1 MEAGWRG
8 CRVNIHR
15 RSPRPRSP
23 GSGDCQWRALLI
35 GESRHRASRL
45 VATGEVAVAGY
56 QEDGQRY
63 VSSAGLRARG
73 WTGGTV
79 RRLLGAPDRLSV
91 NPRFRSAP
99 HTRLYRAERVDA
111 AERSEEFRKVAES
124 AVRRSDAVRA
134 ELERRREAVLERIR
148 TEPIDVPRLDPGKLA
163 LRTVEY
169 RARREAEWGQR
180 SGGVTSAGAGRGLP
194 GSRDRTESRSPV
206 PDRDRDRTA
215 SDSGHRA
222 SADSS
227 DRASLLRWK
236 VDYLR
241 HRLSHY
247 ERLLDG
253 LSEGERSPGRAEA
266 VTLLRRRIYG
276 AIADAYPAL
285 AQECE
290 RRARDQ

>member
-1 MEAGWRG
+1 M
-8 CRVNIHR
+8 
-15 RSPRPRSP
+15 
-23 GSGDCQWRALLI
+23 
-35 GESRHRASRL
+35 
-45 VATGEVAVAGY
+45 AGY

-63 VSSAGLRARG
+63 VSAAGLRARG
-73 WTGGTV
+73 WTGGIV

-99 HTRLYRAERVDA
+99 HTRLYRTERVEA
-111 AERSEEFRKVAES
+111 AERSEEFREVAES

-194 GSRDRTESRSPV
+194 ASRDRTEPSSPV
-206 PDRDRDRTA
+206 RRHDRDPDRTS

-222 SADSS
+222 STDSS

-253 LSEGERSPGRAEA
+253 LPGGERSPGRAEA

-276 AIADAYPAL
+276 AIAEAYPAL

-290 RRARDQ
+290 SRARDQ